1 MPEEWG
7 ALLRDIDGRLRDL
20 SNRVD
25 MSDAAIRNDLA
36 LIRKDVEQLRENA
49 VDSVRRVEFAPIKT
63 LVFGGA
69 GLILA
74 AVVTAL
80 VALVVR

>member
-7 ALLRDIDGRLRDL
+7 ALLRDIDARLRDL
-20 SNRVD
+20 ATRVD
-25 MSDAAIRNDLA
+25 ISDAAIRNDLQ
-36 LIRKDVEQLRENA
+36 LIRKDVEQLREQSA
-49 VDSVRRVEFAPIKT
+49 DHVKRVEFQPIKS

>member
-49 VDSVRRVEFAPIKT
+49 VDHVRRVEFQPIKS